1 MSEIESPH
9 KHTQLHLSLLG
20 LCGLE
25 ESVTYLT
32 LKTTLLLIEPD
43 RTVAPSQLWRGLTL
57 TMLRPDLDPL
67 TVLSV
72 TVE

>member
-1 MSEIESPH
+1 MNLSRRTN
-9 KHTQLHLSLLG
+9 TQLHLSLLG
-20 LCGLE
+20 LRGLE

-43 RTVAPSQLWRGLTL
+43 RTAAPSQLGRGLTYTL
-57 TMLRPDLDPL
+57 LRPDLDPL